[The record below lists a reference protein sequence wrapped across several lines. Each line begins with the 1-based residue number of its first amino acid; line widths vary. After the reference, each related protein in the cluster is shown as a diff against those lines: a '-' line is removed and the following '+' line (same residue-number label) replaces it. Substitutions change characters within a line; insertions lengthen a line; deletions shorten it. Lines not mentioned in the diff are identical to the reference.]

1 MSNEKPRVYLFHGD
15 DHRRRAQAL
24 EKLRRGLNTDGD
36 ALDYVRLEGETLT
49 LPQLQDAVLTLP
61 FFSRRRLVHVVN
73 PLACPKLKS
82 AAKRKAFLGVL
93 DAVPLSCALVLDVPK
108 TLPEKHWLRQWAAA
122 NPQRAFQRAMPL
134 PSDLRHWILAQAKEE
149 GGAFT
154 PAAAAELARRVGNDA
169 AWALNEVRKLLA
181 YVGYRRPV
189 DVEDVHE
196 LTPAAEHPDV
206 FAMVDAL
213 ALGQGERAL
222 RLLHQL
228 LVTEEAPRLWGM
240 VVRQF
245 RLLILVR
252 EALNSGLAGKQ
263 AVAKALGIHP
273 YVAQKLIPQ
282 AHRFQMPALEAIYRR
297 LLDTDRAWK
306 TGETDL
312 ETALDVLIVAL
323 GRR

>member
-134 PSDLRHWILAQAKEE
+134 PSDLRRWILAQAKEE

-228 LVTEEAPRLWGM
+228 LVTEEARYGGAAIPFAHFGAGSPEQRPR
-240 VVRQF
+240 RQAGRGQGTGHTPLCGPETHSSGASF
-245 RLLILVR
+245 PDARAGSHLSPVAGHRSRLENGGNR
-252 EALNSGLAGKQ
+252 PRN
-263 AVAKALGIHP
+263 
-273 YVAQKLIPQ
+273 
-282 AHRFQMPALEAIYRR
+282 
-297 LLDTDRAWK
+297 RA
-306 TGETDL
+306 
-312 ETALDVLIVAL
+312 
-323 GRR
+323 